1 MDETEL
7 VERHRKETMDDF
19 LKAEETEARRV
30 ADFLA
35 QGFNKS
41 VQDAI
46 EAVALSVGNAA
57 VMGTPTD
64 RIAALRCFGQTL
76 VALADREYVFSF
88 NEDKRRQ
95 MLELRTGQTRTR
107 AKGFSGSGR

>member
-1 MDETEL
+1 MDEREL
-7 VERHRKETMDDF
+7 DRH
-19 LKAEETEARRV
+19 LKAEEAEALRV

-35 QGFNKS
+35 QGFDKR

-57 VMGTPTD
+57 VVGTDTD

-76 VALADREYVFSF
+76 VALADREAVYSF

-95 MLELRTGQTRTR
+95 MLELRTGRTRTK
-107 AKGFSGSGR
+107 AGGFSGSGR